1 VAKQFG
7 FAWVNANE
15 TTFGPQHDRMDEHVF
30 SFDVN
35 HEEGNF
41 ASMSCVLKN
50 PRIGFLAPA
59 RKVWAWLS
67 MDGEPLFFG
76 RLVGVPSS
84 INKELVTLE
93 FIARPLDYGEQ
104 KSSLADGLRALPFY
118 DEVFVT
124 PEAQLDDDVVLEAR
138 PEAWHID
145 RITHEVTTSNIL
157 VPEDGVEEFLEH
169 EVPYD
174 SVDISIAQTP
184 IRNLNITGTVS
195 WKQVHAGDIAIGTYL
210 FESYAGKSL
219 IDDWPKPGANL
230 GGGWTAGADS
240 AATDNYNIDNT
251 ETTTITQTWNNPA
264 QKHTSGDTLSLNI
277 SSTVAPLQGP
287 SIKIP
292 LTFGDKSGGDDA
304 SLSSTWLRA
313 PLWRVSAKLSAS
325 YAASRDRK
333 ESVSFLMVANLQ
345 PLVTLPDD
353 GEVQQLSI
361 GGGDVG
367 LPSGFGDYGAAGD
380 VPIGDPRNRSY
391 FSSDRGLRSLEYLL
405 MRGRAQI
412 LMSSRAIEITFPCL
426 FERAIELSCRKGALL
441 HDRRL
446 PGGQGSGKIIK
457 YSFSC
462 DGDTGL
468 LIGSVTIGCPI
479 GYGGFIVEVPG
490 DPTYCDEDYVGNDY
504 QVYEGQLIVVGDAD
518 VGYTVP
524 VDAPNDDGLT
534 FPLAYSQ
541 AVLINEV
548 HGSAAQQAVI
558 LQELADSFAVPD
570 LSGVRGTPEEVA
582 AILNRATDMPK
593 QVDDA
598 LKDNSVWL
606 ELKLKNVNSGPF
618 NNLYLVDVTQLEIP
632 QGINLEAGSTP

>member
-1 VAKQFG
+1 VTKQFG
-7 FAWVNANE
+7 FAWVNASE
-15 TTFGPQHDRMDEHVF
+15 TTFGPEHDRMDEHVF
-30 SFDVN
+30 SFDVS

-76 RLVGVPSS
+76 RLIGVPSS

-93 FIARPLDYGEQ
+93 FIARPLDFGAQ
-104 KSSLADGLRALPFY
+104 KAALAESLRTLPTY
-118 DEVFVT
+118 DEVFIT
-124 PEAQLDDDVVLEAR
+124 PDAQLDDDVVLEAR

-174 SVDISIAQTP
+174 SVDINIAQTP

-195 WKQVHAGDIAIGTYL
+195 WKQAHAGDIAIGTYL
-210 FESYAGKSL
+210 FESYAGKAL
-219 IDDWPKPGANL
+219 IDNWPKPGASL
-230 GGGWTAGADS
+230 GGGWEAGADS
-240 AATDNYNIDNT
+240 AATDNYNIENT
-251 ETTTITQTWNNPA
+251 DTATITQTWNNPA

-304 SLSSTWLRA
+304 SLSSTWLRV

-353 GEVQQLSI
+353 GEVQQLTI

-367 LPSGFGDYGAAGD
+367 LPAGFGDYGAAGD

-405 MRGRAQI
+405 LRGRAQI
-412 LMSSRAIEITFPCL
+412 LMSSRAIEVTHPCL
-426 FERAIELSCRKGALL
+426 FERAITLSCRKGGLL

-446 PGGQGSGKIIK
+446 PGGRGSGKIIR

-479 GYGGFIVEVPG
+479 GYGGFVVEVPG